1 MFPLLSVEFT
11 VSIAQTGG
19 NVKRGTPSPS
29 RPFRPRHLSQRA
41 RQGAPELYCAA
52 LINARFDRCL
62 RRVKLAEGQLS
73 ALQTDE
79 FR

>member
-1 MFPLLSVEFT
+1 MSRGENALSVSVYDWVFDCAT
-11 VSIAQTGG
+11 SPGG
-19 NVKRGTPSPS
+19 RGKKTEA
-29 RPFRPRHLSQRA
+29 A
-41 RQGAPELYCAA
+41 RFSLFH
-52 LINARFDRCL
+52 ARFDRCL